1 MAIYHLSTKPVS
13 RGLGRSATAAAA
25 YRAGELVH
33 DLTTDQVFD
42 YSRKRGIEHTEIVL
56 PTAAAKADINWARDR
71 QALWNAAEIAEKR
84 KDARVAREYE
94 VALPHELTR
103 EQRVSL
109 VQAFSTEIA
118 NRYGV
123 VVDFA
128 IHAPHRS
135 GDERNHHAHI
145 LTTTRELTPTGLGA
159 KASIEW
165 SDTDRAKKNLSP
177 SKVEVKAIR
186 ERWAVL
192 TNEHLQERGIG
203 VRVDHRSLQEQGIDR
218 MPTSHLGPAVS
229 AMERRG
235 IETEVGKRISL
246 EMASERLAQ
255 AAELGRI
262 QRDREQVQRSILD
275 LSGDLKAAHKERTAG
290 QSSAAELSPGTTR
303 PTANEVQAESR
314 KRWLQER
321 ELAKQS
327 DPPKSLEELRR
338 QGREDWLTL
347 RADMAKGLSPA
358 PAKSTER
365 SIEPQRQTTPASPAD
380 SNQELTIEQIKAQ
393 GRAALGNVKQ
403 ELQAE
408 QLREQQRKAG
418 LEKERAQERS
428 KGRGRG
434 LGRGI
439 GDD

>member
-56 PTAAAKADINWARDR
+56 PTAAVKADINWARDR

-94 VALPHELTR
+94 VALPHELNR
-103 EQRVSL
+103 EERVKL

-135 GDERNHHAHI
+135 GDDRNHHAHI
-145 LTTTRELTPTGLGA
+145 LTTTRELTATGLGN

-165 SDTDRAKKNLSP
+165 SDTDRAKKNLTP
-177 SKVEVKAIR
+177 AKVEVKTIR

-192 TNEHLQERGIG
+192 TNEHLQERGIE
-203 VRVDHRSLQEQGIDR
+203 VRVDHRSLAEQGLDR
-218 MPTSHLGPAVS
+218 TPTSHLGAAVS

-235 IETEVGKRISL
+235 IETEVSKRISL

-255 AAELGRI
+255 AAELGRME
-262 QRDREQVQRSILD
+262 REREQLQRSILD
-275 LSGDLKAAHKERTAG
+275 LSGDLKSAQKERAG
-290 QSSAAELSPGTTR
+290 AQSSAAELSPEKTQ
-303 PTANEVQAESR
+303 PTAEEMQAEGR

-321 ELAKQS
+321 ESAKQN
-327 DPPKSLEELRR
+327 DLPKTLEEVRQ
-338 QGREDWLTL
+338 QGRKDGLKL
-347 RADMAKGLSPA
+347 RAEMAKGLAPA
-358 PAKSTER
+358 PPNSAER
-365 SIEPQRQTTPASPAD
+365 SLEPTHSPSPASPTESTQA
-380 SNQELTIEQIKAQ
+380 LTLEQIKAQ
-393 GRAALGNVKQ
+393 GRAALGTVKQ

-408 QLREQQRKAG
+408 QLREQQRKAA
-418 LEKERAQERS
+418 LEKERSLSRS
-428 KGRGRG
+428 RGRGRG
-434 LGRGI
+434 LG
-439 GDD
+439 DDDGP

>member
-33 DLTTDQVFD
+33 DLSTDQVFD
-42 YSRKRGIEHTEIVL
+42 YSRKGGIEHTEIVL

-103 EQRVSL
+103 EQRVKL

-135 GDERNHHAHI
+135 GDDRNHHAHI
-145 LTTTRELTPTGLGA
+145 LATTRELTATGLGA

-165 SDTDRAKKNLSP
+165 SDTDRAKKGLTP
-177 SKVEVKAIR
+177 AKVEVKAIR

-192 TNEHLQERGIG
+192 TNEHLQERGIM
-203 VRVDHRSLQEQGIDR
+203 VRVDHRSLAEQGINR
-218 MPTSHLGPAVS
+218 VPTSHLGPAVS

-262 QRDREQVQRSILD
+262 ERERGQVQRSILD
-275 LSGDLKAAHKERTAG
+275 LSGDLKAAHIERAAG
-290 QSSAAELSPGTTR
+290 QSSAAELSPK
-303 PTANEVQAESR
+303 PEDTAARAREQ
-314 KRWLQER
+314 WLRER
-321 ELAKQS
+321 EAHANKGQTAQEIQAQARENWLKYR
-327 DPPKSLEELRR
+327 ELVAR
-338 QGREDWLTL
+338 GEV
-347 RADMAKGLSPA
+347 A
-358 PAKSTER
+358 
-365 SIEPQRQTTPASPAD
+365 
-380 SNQELTIEQIKAQ
+380 
-393 GRAALGNVKQ
+393 
-403 ELQAE
+403 
-408 QLREQQRKAG
+408 
-418 LEKERAQERS
+418 AQERALVVMEFQRLAQNRAANRDAVKDWEATPKHLRDAIERYNRES
-428 KGRGRG
+428 PQAQREILKAIAMRPEAAKAIGEGIKIRREQMLDRGPS
-434 LGRGI
+434 LEL
-439 GDD
+439 